1 MLLNAIQSFLTYC
14 KTLFV
19 SLYFYILDYYFLL
32 LFLLERS
39 TFSIS
44 VMQLSRIY
52 CCLCIGQFFFSL
64 CFLLIALPLLSLFL
78 HSSIIFYFDSLY
90 FCLFYF
96 RFLSKRE
103 KEKEG
108 K

>member
-44 VMQLSRIY
+44 VICSFPGFIVA
-52 CCLCIGQFFFSL
+52 F
-64 CFLLIALPLLSLFL
+64 A
-78 HSSIIFYFDSLY
+78 
-90 FCLFYF
+90 
-96 RFLSKRE
+96 
-103 KEKEG
+103 
-108 K
+108 